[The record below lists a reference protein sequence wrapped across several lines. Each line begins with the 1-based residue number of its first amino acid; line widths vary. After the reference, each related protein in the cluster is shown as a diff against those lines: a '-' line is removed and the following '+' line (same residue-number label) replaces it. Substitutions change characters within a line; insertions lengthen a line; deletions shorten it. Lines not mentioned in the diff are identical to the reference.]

1 MAKRR
6 VAQHT
11 TLLVIGEGA
20 DDQAFINHMKGLYC
34 PRGCGR
40 SAKIEAGDGG
50 SPGNIIT
57 TAIRAFKGVDYD
69 RRFLVLDSDIPPS
82 AAEVKQARSAGYQ
95 IILWSP
101 QCLEGA
107 LLEVLG
113 ERVGEHETSQGLKA
127 RLHPRL
133 AGAHTAV
140 AAYAPLFPQAVLDVA
155 TNGSVV
161 AVRRLLLGNEP
172 APYRRSALIKKLI

>member
-1 MAKRR
+1 MAKRC

-107 LLEVLG
+107 LLEVRG
-113 ERVGEHETSQGLKA
+113 ERVGEHETSQGLI
-127 RLHPRL
+127 PRWQPMRRYFPKRFWMSL
-133 AGAHTAV
+133 PMALWWRCEACCWATSR
-140 AAYAPLFPQAVLDVA
+140 PLIDVA
-155 TNGSVV
+155 
-161 AVRRLLLGNEP
+161 LL
-172 APYRRSALIKKLI
+172 

>member
-69 RRFLVLDSDIPPS
+69 RRFWCSIVIF
-82 AAEVKQARSAGYQ
+82 
-95 IILWSP
+95 
-101 QCLEGA
+101 
-107 LLEVLG
+107 
-113 ERVGEHETSQGLKA
+113 
-127 RLHPRL
+127 RL
-133 AGAHTAV
+133 
-140 AAYAPLFPQAVLDVA
+140 
-155 TNGSVV
+155 
-161 AVRRLLLGNEP
+161 RRL
-172 APYRRSALIKKLI
+172 K

>member
-6 VAQHT
+6 VLQKT

-34 PRGCGR
+34 PRECGR
-40 SAKIEAGDGG
+40 VAKVEAGDGG

-57 TAIRAFKGVDYD
+57 TAIRTFRGVDYD
-69 RRFLVLDSDIPPS
+69 RRILVLDSDIPPS
-82 AAEVKQARSAGYQ
+82 AAEEKQARSAGFE

-107 LLEVLG
+107 LLEVLD
-113 ERVGEHETSQGLKA
+113 ERVGEHETSQRLKA

-133 AGAHTAV
+133 AGPHTEA
-140 AAYAPLFPQAVLDVA
+140 AAYAVLFPKPRLDAA
-155 TNGSVV
+155 TNHSVRE
-161 AVRRLLLGNEP
+161 VRALLQGE
-172 APYRRSALIKKLI
+172 RK

>member
-6 VAQHT
+6 VVQKT

-34 PRGCGR
+34 PRGSGR
-40 SAKIEAGDGG
+40 TAKVVAGDGG
-50 SPGNIIT
+50 SQGNIIT
-57 TAIRAFKGVDYD
+57 TAIRTFNGVDYD
-69 RRFLVLDSDIPPS
+69 RRFLVLDSDIPPT
-82 AAEVKQARSAGYQ
+82 AAEAKQAHRAGYQ

-107 LLEVLG
+107 LLEVLD
-113 ERVGEHETSQGLKA
+113 ERVGEHETSQMLKG

-133 AGAHTAV
+133 AGPHTSV
-140 AAYAPLFPQAVLDVA
+140 AAYGPLFSKPVLDATSNRSVSEVRAVLQ
-155 TNGSVV
+155 G
-161 AVRRLLLGNEP
+161 EP
-172 APYRRSALIKKLI
+172 GL